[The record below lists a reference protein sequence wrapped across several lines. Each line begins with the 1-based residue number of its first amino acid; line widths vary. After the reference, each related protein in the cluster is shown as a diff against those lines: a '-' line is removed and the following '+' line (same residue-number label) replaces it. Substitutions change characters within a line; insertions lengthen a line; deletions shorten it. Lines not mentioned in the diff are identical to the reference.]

1 MPGCCFKLKLLMKA
15 YFIVGIVATAVI
27 LTYSVYDAKH
37 SPQAPAVA
45 ANGKGNGRQLME
57 EMVACTMDL
66 AEAECGYPERGYCN
80 GYYCVCNEPYITLS
94 ADDDNRIADSTA
106 CNYEGKSK
114 LTAFLLSFFVGSFGA
129 DWFYLARG
137 SGGYIA
143 AGVFKLLT
151 LGGCGIWSTVD
162 WIRLLCDAFPDG
174 NKEDLYDD
182 M

>member
-1 MPGCCFKLKLLMKA
+1 MVGCCFKLKLLMKA

-27 LTYSVYDAKH
+27 LTYSVYDARH
-37 SPQAPAVA
+37 APASHNPA
-45 ANGKGNGRQLME
+45 AAGKDGKRQLLDT
-57 EMVACTMDL
+57 MVACTTDL
-66 AEAECGYPERGYCN
+66 AESECGYPERGWCN
-80 GYYCVCNEPYITLS
+80 GVYCVCNEPWITL
-94 ADDDNRIADSTA
+94 DVDNNDRMADSTA